1 MALDLTIAQPVPWP
15 AAVLAGAAA
24 EDPHIEWWAEAERL
38 NIAVEAAADAGD
50 DARANELT
58 RCFDQLYRL
67 CVDTT
72 AHTLAGMA
80 VVINMVALK
89 EQIGVAADQSDREA
103 MLRVAAALQ
112 RMARRAC
119 Q

>member
-1 MALDLTIAQPVPWP
+1 MTPDLTIAQPVPWP
-15 AAVLAGAAA
+15 AAVAASTAA
-24 EDPHIEWWAEAERL
+24 EDPHIDWWAEAERL
-38 NIAVEAAADAGD
+38 NVDVQAAADAGN

-58 RCFDQLYRL
+58 RRFDQLYRL